1 MSNQTVTIS
10 TQFINNS
17 GMPSSVTKVVPA
29 VVVDNV
35 LVADFRQINPGVV
48 TGQAAPNN
56 PSPSVA
62 SFA

>member
-1 MSNQTVTIS
+1 MSNQTVTIT

-17 GMPSSVTKVVPA
+17 GLPTSVTKVVPA

-35 LVADFRQINPGVV
+35 LVADFRQINPGVI
-48 TGQAAPNN
+48 TGLATPNN
-56 PSPSVA
+56 PAPSVA